1 MQALNVK
8 HDLGE
13 SLPTEFVLERNEY
26 KNGYQHTASV
36 SKNFFIPSWW
46 PIARCAHFGTPH
58 PDKIDLP
65 WSPEERMSKK
75 DFIHWI
81 HVSIANEGPFGY
93 DPEMQLNKAIKERS
107 PLTSQSM
114 EWVAHSPEVIR
125 KSKTLPYDVVI
136 DE

>member
-26 KNGYQHTASV
+26 QNGYKHTASV
-36 SKNFFIPSWW
+36 SKDFFIPSWW

-65 WSPEERMSKK
+65 WNPEERMSKK
-75 DFIHWI
+75 DFMIYAEQI
-81 HVSIANEGPFGY
+81 FPFQKGYIEEGTANQHYSVFLSYG
-93 DPEMQLNKAIKERS
+93 
-107 PLTSQSM
+107 
-114 EWVAHSPEVIR
+114 
-125 KSKTLPYDVVI
+125 
-136 DE
+136 